1 MDLISNYTDGLR
13 RHDYHGAFPRLMS
26 AIKYRNI
33 LLIDTTGIFKKYI
46 FFNGHIIGEE
56 NPAFGNLIINWPRLK
71 KYRKR

>member
-1 MDLISNYTDGLR
+1 
-13 RHDYHGAFPRLMS
+13 MS